1 MESFDIFQVLHQNL
15 SMMTSLEKTEL
26 AKKYYSA
33 VDSGDFTLM
42 KEIFSEKIIYHR
54 CEKLIVG
61 INNLLNF
68 YTNSRKIKGHHDIK
82 EIYSDQGIV
91 IVLGQFVGIDSKSTN
106 IKINFVDF
114 FSFDTDEKK
123 INVRKTFIAA
133 GYEQTV

>member
-1 MESFDIFQVLHQNL
+1 MS
-15 SMMTSLEKTEL
+15 TLEKMEL

-33 VDSGDFTLM
+33 VDAGDFSVM
-42 KEIFSEKIIYHR
+42 KEIFSENIVYHR

-68 YTNSRKIKGHHDIK
+68 YTNSRKIKGHHEIK

-91 IVLGQFVGIDSKSTN
+91 IVLGQFMGIDSKSTN
-106 IKINFVDF
+106 LSINFVDF
-114 FSFDTDEKK
+114 FSFDTSEKK
-123 INVRKTFIAA
+123 ISTRKTFIAA